1 MMLIDASS
9 LSEEALMYKRSFPCI
24 IPWNNRLSICAAWII
39 ILMYYINHF
48 YIWLAISQTVW
59 FVFISEV
66 GQGRFEMR
74 EKKKKKK
81 RNGVKPSFV
90 ICMITQTYA
99 FSTYVHG
106 MHENLYSKNPSV
118 IIFMKKD
125 NANFGLFFLVK
136 EREKG

>member
-9 LSEEALMYKRSFPCI
+9 LSKEALMYKRSFPCI

-81 RNGVKPSFV
+81 KG
-90 ICMITQTYA
+90 T
-99 FSTYVHG
+99 
-106 MHENLYSKNPSV
+106 ELNLV
-118 IIFMKKD
+118 
-125 NANFGLFFLVK
+125 L
-136 EREKG
+136 